1 MRKIVPL
8 LIATILMMVSCRSK
22 EWRIASAELSK
33 HHDVIS
39 EVRLEPVDTVTY
51 GERLSDSIS
60 YCKMRSNWDSTF
72 LSLYTYQYN
81 EPDMREKYRKAFAAD
96 KVMRERLYRKQQT
109 MGDMLDKPYTIMYA
123 LWYFYRDEN
132 GEDILDTFFV
142 EFNDKK
148 EIVRYICDSIEGWVN
163 LKPEYLFQ

>member
-1 MRKIVPL
+1 MRRIVPL

-33 HHDVIS
+33 HRDVIN
-39 EVRLEPVDTVTY
+39 EGRPIPVDTVTY

-60 YCKMRSNWDSTF
+60 YCRMRSSWDSTF

-81 EPDMREKYRKAFAAD
+81 EPDKREKYRKAFAAD

-123 LWYFYRDEN
+123 QRYFYRDEYGN
-132 GEDILDTFFV
+132 IMPGVFFF

-148 EIVRYICDSIEGWVN
+148 EIVRYNCDSIEGWVN